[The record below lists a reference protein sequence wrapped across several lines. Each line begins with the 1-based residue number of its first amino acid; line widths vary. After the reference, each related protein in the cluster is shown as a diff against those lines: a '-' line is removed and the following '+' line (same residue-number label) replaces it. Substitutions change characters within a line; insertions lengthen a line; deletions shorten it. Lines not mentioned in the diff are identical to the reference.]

1 MNPEANNY
9 DPSAQIAGQ
18 CTFDDVEYD
27 LTALDEGGQVYVGG
41 CLDPLGDNYNPNANY
56 DDGSCS
62 FALYGEENTGC
73 MNPEANNFDPTATIA
88 GTCTFDDVL
97 YDLTDFE
104 QGVEYVGGCI
114 NPDADN
120 FNESADFD
128 DGSCSFDSR
137 FGCTQEGAQNFDPS
151 AQFDDGSCV
160 FIPIDF
166 EAEQATYGCTYEAA
180 TNFDPTAEIDDGSCN
195 FTPQS
200 CGLGSEPSQQVGSLG
215 S

>member
-1 MNPEANNY
+1 
-9 DPSAQIAGQ
+9 
-18 CTFDDVEYD
+18 
-27 LTALDEGGQVYVGG
+27 
-41 CLDPLGDNYNPNANY
+41 
-56 DDGSCS
+56 
-62 FALYGEENTGC
+62 
-73 MNPEANNFDPTATIA
+73 MNPEANNFDPTATIS
-88 GTCTFDDVL
+88 GTCTFDDVI

-128 DGSCSFDSR
+128 DGSCSFDSQ
-137 FGCTQEGAQNFDPS
+137 FGCTQQGAQNYDPS

-166 EAEQATYGCTYEAA
+166 EVEQATYGCTYEAA

-200 CGLGSEPSQQVGSLG
+200 CGLGNEPTQQQGSLG